1 MRIIAS
7 QRGAVGALSLVLLA
21 FSTFTGAAEAQT
33 PFARN
38 IVLVRHGN
46 YAPDPKADPKLGPH
60 LSPLGVA
67 QAYLAGAQLAGIPQH
82 FDALFVSPLQ
92 RARDTAA
99 IIAGNFPGRSFTVL
113 DDLEECTPP
122 TRRPETTQDEKPEA
136 LASCKGQLDHLFD
149 THFKPALSVER
160 TEMYVC
166 HGNVIRYL
174 TTRALGVDT
183 KAWLEMSVHHASIT
197 RIRVEADGRFKVIN
211 VGDSGFMPANMLTG
225 STGDA
230 DRNLDIPELPVAE
243 KAAE

>member
-1 MRIIAS
+1 MRVLMSIRIAA
-7 QRGAVGALSLVLLA
+7 GVLGVVVMALSTYA
-21 FSTFTGAAEAQT
+21 AAAEAPT

-46 YAPDPKADPKLGPH
+46 YNADPKADPKRGPH

-67 QAYLAGAQLAGIPQH
+67 QAHLAGAQLAGIPGH

-99 IIAGNFPGRSFTVL
+99 IIAGDFGGRSFNVL

-122 TRRPETTQDEKPEA
+122 TRRAEITKDEKPEELTA
-136 LASCKGQLDHLFD
+136 CKARFDRLFD
-149 THFKPALSVER
+149 THFKPALGAER

-183 KAWLEMSVHHASIT
+183 KAWLEMSVHHASVT

-225 STGDA
+225 ATGDA

-243 KAAE
+243 KTP